1 MVEGIRSEQPFKG
14 RQEALSL
21 MAMKTAKAKSAL
33 PRVQSENTAKRIGE
47 ALSTDPNCIR
57 DTEMWQDLAVFV
69 ERVDGR

>member
-1 MVEGIRSEQPFKG
+1 
-14 RQEALSL
+14 

-33 PRVQSENTAKRIGE
+33 PRVQSENMEKRIDE

-57 DTEMWQDLAVFV
+57 NSEMWQDLAVFV

>member
-1 MVEGIRSEQPFKG
+1 MVEGIRFEQPFKE

-21 MAMKTAKAKSAL
+21 MAMKTAKAKSTL
-33 PRVQSENTAKRIGE
+33 PRVQSENTEKRIDE

-57 DTEMWQDLAVFV
+57 NTEMWQDLAVFV